1 MEIGRLKLD
10 NISFF
15 VGDLRGFTIRPFVN
29 KFRRIINTFIII
41 NIFYIF
47 SNCNNVNINEDG
59 VDDTTVVAQH
69 EYYAL
74 MIYSYTSKYILCGF
88 TEKEYLNDPLL
99 VIYYISPLVSEGISD
114 PFSGD
119 LLSLFI
125 SQSSTTYFYKKDMNY
140 CAKSILAVP
149 CQANFSDF
157 SKSLQTAVIKDC
169 QGEKADFWKS
179 GHGNW

>member
-1 MEIGRLKLD
+1 MYYPFNQVYQD
-10 NISFF
+10 TCTT
-15 VGDLRGFTIRPFVN
+15 LRRRIVS
-29 KFRRIINTFIII
+29 KFKRIINI
-41 NIFYIF
+41 YIF
-47 SNCNNVNINEDG
+47 ISMLCGFNYCNNTNINDDG
-59 VDDTTVVAQH
+59 VDDSIVVAQH

-169 QGEKADFWKS
+169 QGGKADFWKS

>member
-1 MEIGRLKLD
+1 M
-10 NISFF
+10 
-15 VGDLRGFTIRPFVN
+15 N
-29 KFRRIINTFIII
+29 KFKRIINI
-41 NIFYIF
+41 YIF
-47 SNCNNVNINEDG
+47 INMLYSFNYCNNTNINDDG
-59 VDDTTVVAQH
+59 VDDSTIVAQH

-74 MIYSYTSKYILCGF
+74 MFGSYTAKYISCGF
-88 TEKEYLNDPLL
+88 TEKEYFGDPLWAL
-99 VIYYISPLVSEGISD
+99 YFLATPMGHVDD
-114 PFSGD
+114 PFSGN

-149 CQANFSDF
+149 CQANFSDL

-169 QGEKADFWKS
+169 QGGKADFWKS